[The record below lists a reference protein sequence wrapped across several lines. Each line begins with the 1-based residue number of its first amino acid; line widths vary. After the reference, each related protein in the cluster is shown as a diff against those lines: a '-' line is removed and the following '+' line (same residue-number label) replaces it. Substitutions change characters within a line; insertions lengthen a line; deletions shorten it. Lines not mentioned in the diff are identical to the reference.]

1 MQFGGGPAVDS
12 DSAQLSDYDSSSE
25 TQIQT
30 SPRRNIAGARSGKER
45 TAAARQT
52 LSQSLLAKKKLKAD
66 DEVEW
71 GGHEI
76 NVPNFEP
83 ESLQDSIFYAAISVI
98 EGFFRSSHE
107 ARSLTNLHHRQI
119 EPAVKF
125 IRFASSQLR
134 PISANYT
141 SDEFG
146 NDLHRKFCRWY
157 EFESKTGPKI
167 LSSSLMLR
175 CLEYVEDQVMIQRK
189 FDGCTSADKFIRQI
203 VMPCFQAENVAHGL
217 NGEVWVNLSISKK
230 HRLFN
235 LICPEKWRGKGKH
248 AVAARQAAIA
258 NPVGAISMAVMWPI
272 MTENVNPRN
281 FIWYDT
287 LTHYANHEAPS
298 SCRLPKGA
306 KKQMRIERR
315 CPIFAKPEDDQERTV
330 GINIGMVHDA
340 GLLSFTLHIH
350 DKTFTEIKVVH
361 MSDLGSVMFQPYSA
375 ASLQQAQQSSVAGG
389 AAAANRNADAEA
401 ANDDSLALKCAK
413 IWVENV
419 MVPHVRAHRDSLVA
433 EATRYNIDPEIFQKV
448 LVCTDGEQAPLYAV
462 LTEQVPAC
470 RDWAR
475 FGKVSAAHSNNV
487 AVPDVCGGFHVI
499 HAQFIS
505 QMQSATEAE
514 IKDLIGRY
522 PGVQHAIAEINA
534 SSMDAPSK
542 ATYIKAVALSHK
554 IILGAITPSVV
565 NDGHVA
571 AGLHPFDRN
580 RMMGKMWPQFNTLT
594 RADAAHVNTLMDT
607 DFADFGRRKGWIH
620 SSFIKDM
627 IQRKADTDIN
637 FPPMPANFDRFAIN
651 RQGAMNLSHEEVG
664 IHYEEL
670 RAERLQV
677 VVARQQRQL
686 SKQEENQRVMFRF
699 TECQASRTFDET
711 RQKDVFKCKCGGK
724 WTNGLDGFKSHEKS
738 GQHEKKYNPNMWEQL
753 YPAAPAP
760 PAPHVEQAPIGEG
773 DAPGV

>member
-1 MQFGGGPAVDS
+1 MQFGGGSAAADS
-12 DSAQLSDYDSSSE
+12 DSDEQPDYDSSTE

-30 SPRRNIAGARSGKER
+30 SPRRNIAGARSAKDR
-45 TAAARQT
+45 TAAARQK
-52 LSQSLLAKKKLKAD
+52 LSQSLLATKKLKAD
-66 DEVEW
+66 DEAEW

-76 NVPNFEP
+76 NAPNFEP
-83 ESLQDSIFYAAISVI
+83 ESLQDSIFYAANSVI
-98 EGFFRSSHE
+98 EGVFRTSNE
-107 ARSLTNLHHRQI
+107 ACTLTNLHHRQI

-146 NDLHRKFCRWY
+146 KDLHGKFCRWH
-157 EFESKTGPKI
+157 EFESKPGPKI

-203 VMPCFQAENVAHGL
+203 VMPCFRAENDAHGL
-217 NGEVWVNLSISKK
+217 NGEAWVNLSKTKK

-248 AVAARQAAIA
+248 AVSARQAAMA

-287 LTHYANHEAPS
+287 LTHYANHEAPT

-306 KKQMRIERR
+306 KAQMRIERR
-315 CPIFAKPEDDQERTV
+315 GPIFGKPENDQERTI
-330 GINIGMVHDA
+330 GINVGMAEDE

-350 DKTFTEIKVVH
+350 DKTFTEIEIVH

-389 AAAANRNADAEA
+389 AAAANRNVDAEA

-413 IWVENV
+413 LWVENV
-419 MVPHVRAHRDSLVA
+419 MVPKVRSHRDGLVA
-433 EATRYNIDPEIFQKV
+433 EATRYGVDPEIFKKT

-462 LTEQVPAC
+462 LTDQVPAC
-470 RDWAR
+470 REVGIC
-475 FGKVSAAHSNNV
+475 FGKVSAAHSGNV
-487 AVPDVCGGFHVI
+487 SVPDVCGGFHII

-505 QMQSATEAE
+505 QMQSVTEAE
-514 IKDLIGRY
+514 IKDLIARY
-522 PGVQHAIAEINA
+522 PGVQNAISVINA

-554 IILGAITPSVV
+554 IIKAAITPSVV
-565 NDGHVA
+565 NDGHLA

-580 RMMGKMWPQFNTLT
+580 RMMGKMWPIYNTLT
-594 RADAAHVNTLMDT
+594 IADTAYLNRLMDT
-607 DFADFGRRKGWIH
+607 DFAEFGRRKGWIY
-620 SSFIKDM
+620 SSFIKEM
-627 IQRKADTDIN
+627 IQQKADTEIK
-637 FPPMPANFDRFAIN
+637 FPPMPANFDRFVIN

-664 IHYEEL
+664 ILY
-670 RAERLQV
+670 
-677 VVARQQRQL
+677 
-686 SKQEENQRVMFRF
+686 
-699 TECQASRTFDET
+699 TF
-711 RQKDVFKCKCGGK
+711 
-724 WTNGLDGFKSHEKS
+724 H
-738 GQHEKKYNPNMWEQL
+738 
-753 YPAAPAP
+753 
-760 PAPHVEQAPIGEG
+760 
-773 DAPGV
+773 